1 MGQDRLQYEQRRA
14 PSTSHGT
21 KNTKLRSSVRTSI
34 SAPAKP
40 PTTLVARS
48 NPSHRRRTPPGQPAA
63 GAPHGGR
70 VNGEQGERTRGVGG
84 DRLEDQSQQ
93 RERQQPTPAG

>member
-1 MGQDRLQYEQRRA
+1 LDNDPYGDEQNVSRLKDLAERFL
-14 PSTSHGT
+14 PSTSHGI

-48 NPSHRRRTPPGQPAA
+48 NHSHRRRTPASSR
-63 GAPHGGR
+63 R
-70 VNGEQGERTRGVGG
+70 VRHTAVG
-84 DRLEDQSQQ
+84 
-93 RERQQPTPAG
+93 